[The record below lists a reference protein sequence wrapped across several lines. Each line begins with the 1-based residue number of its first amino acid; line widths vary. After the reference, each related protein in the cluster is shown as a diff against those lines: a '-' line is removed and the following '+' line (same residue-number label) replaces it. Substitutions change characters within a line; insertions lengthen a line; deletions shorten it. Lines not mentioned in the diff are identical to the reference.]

1 MSILLVNK
9 IIFYKLSLF
18 LTATVTDKQAPC
30 LDFDCKPSQFI
41 LCPYP
46 GEEEEKVNEEL
57 CGSLAFQRKPQRKE
71 EKRYLKLLKALNY
84 IHIIDFT
91 LFNISF
97 IFLWDVILL
106 LSFSFSTSSNLVIEK
121 KKKQK
126 LQVKEDNIS
135 CIT

>member
-1 MSILLVNK
+1 M
-9 IIFYKLSLF
+9 
-18 LTATVTDKQAPC
+18 
-30 LDFDCKPSQFI
+30 
-41 LCPYP
+41 
-46 GEEEEKVNEEL
+46 NEEL

-121 KKKQK
+121 KKNQK

>member
-1 MSILLVNK
+1 M
-9 IIFYKLSLF
+9 
-18 LTATVTDKQAPC
+18 
-30 LDFDCKPSQFI
+30 
-41 LCPYP
+41 
-46 GEEEEKVNEEL
+46 NEEL

-71 EKRYLKLLKALNY
+71 EKMYLNLLKALNY
-84 IHIIDFT
+84 IHIINFT

-121 KKKQK
+121 KKQK
-126 LQVKEDNIS
+126 LQVKEDDIS